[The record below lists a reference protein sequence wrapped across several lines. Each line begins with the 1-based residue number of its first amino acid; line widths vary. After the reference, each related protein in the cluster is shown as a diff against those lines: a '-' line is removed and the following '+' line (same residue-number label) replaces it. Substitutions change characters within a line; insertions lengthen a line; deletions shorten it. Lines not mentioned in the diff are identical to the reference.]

1 MHIKLTFWKG
11 RYYYLELR
19 TAIGMEN
26 VLQYL
31 EEFEDTKVLIRI
43 RKWKKDRQHNS
54 QKKKD
59 KRTNNDIF
67 ESTCQRISLIGLVFI
82 VIYSYFYILFYKTDS
97 NYQHVW
103 SVHSVLV
110 QQNTS
115 E

>member
-1 MHIKLTFWKG
+1 
-11 RYYYLELR
+11 
-19 TAIGMEN
+19 MEN

>member
-11 RYYYLELR
+11 RYYYLEFR

-59 KRTNNDIF
+59 KRTNNHIF

-82 VIYSYFYILFYKTDS
+82 VIYSYFYILF
-97 NYQHVW
+97 
-103 SVHSVLV
+103 L
-110 QQNTS
+110 
-115 E
+115 